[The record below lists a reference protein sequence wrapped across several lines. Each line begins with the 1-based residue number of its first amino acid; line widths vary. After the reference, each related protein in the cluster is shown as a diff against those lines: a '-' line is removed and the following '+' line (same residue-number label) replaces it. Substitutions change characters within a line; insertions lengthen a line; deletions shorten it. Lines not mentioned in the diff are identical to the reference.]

1 MAAPPG
7 AATVSVRGM
16 VELEQGIRR
25 ITFPL
30 PFGLD
35 HVHCYLLRTDGGW
48 LLVDTGLGSR
58 APEERWR
65 PVLDALDAPLAR
77 IVVTHMHPDHVGG
90 ARDVAELSGAPV
102 AQGREDYAQCLAVWG
117 PGRSG
122 EGIASYWTANGL
134 PESEAAGVV
143 AESARLAAAVHFA
156 ESPQL
161 LEAGDEVDGWRVELL
176 RGHADGHIVLVRDDV
191 LIAGDTILAGITP
204 TIGLY
209 PNARPAPLADYL
221 VTLARIEELAP
232 RIAYAGHRDPI
243 EHPAARAREIRA
255 HHDERLAATL
265 AALDGDPR
273 TAYQVSLEL
282 FAQQLSPA
290 ERRFAIAESLAHLEH
305 LVDAGAVAR
314 AGSGYVQA

>member
-1 MAAPPG
+1 VAALRR
-7 AATVSVRGM
+7 AATVSVRLM

-48 LLVDTGLGSR
+48 ILVDTGLGSR
-58 APEERWR
+58 TPVERWR
-65 PVLDALDAPLAR
+65 PVLDELDAPLVR
-77 IVVTHMHPDHVGG
+77 IVITHMHPDHVGG
-90 ARDVAELSGAPV
+90 AADVAELSGAPV
-102 AQGREDYAQCLAVWG
+102 AQGREDYAQCVAVWG
-117 PGRSG
+117 PSRSG
-122 EGIASYWTANGL
+122 ERLASYWTANGL
-134 PESEAAGVV
+134 PGSEVENVV
-143 AESARLAAAVHFA
+143 AESARLASAVHWFD
-156 ESPQL
+156 SPQL
-161 LEAGDEVDGWRVELL
+161 LDAGDVVDGWRVELL

-191 LIAGDTILAGITP
+191 LIAGDSILAGITP

-209 PNARPAPLADYL
+209 PNSRPDPLADYL
-221 VTLARIEELAP
+221 ETLARIEALHP
-232 RIAYAGHRDPI
+232 RVAYAGHRDPI
-243 EHPAARAREIRA
+243 HDPAGRAREIRA

-273 TAYQVSLEL
+273 TAYDVSLRL

-305 LVDAGAVAR
+305 LVADGAVTRAGA
-314 AGSGYVQA
+314 GYVQA

>member
-1 MAAPPG
+1 
-7 AATVSVRGM
+7 M
-16 VELEQGIRR
+16 VELEEGIRR

-35 HVHCYLLRTDGGW
+35 HVHCYLLRVDGGW
-48 LLVDTGLGSR
+48 TLVDTGLGARS
-58 APEERWR
+58 PEERWR
-65 PVLDALDAPLAR
+65 PVLDALDGPLVR

-90 ARDVAELSGAPV
+90 ARDVAALSGAPV
-102 AQGREDYAQCLAVWG
+102 AEGREDYAQCVAVWG

-122 EGIASYWTANGL
+122 ERLASYWVANGL
-134 PESEAAGVV
+134 PGSEVENVV
-143 AESARLAAAVHFA
+143 AESARLASAVHWA
-156 ESPQL
+156 EAPQL
-161 LEAGDEVDGWRVELL
+161 LEAGDDVDGWRVEIL

-209 PNARPAPLADYL
+209 PNSRPDPLADYL
-221 VTLARIEELAP
+221 RTLARIEELQP

-243 EHPAARAREIRA
+243 PEPAARAREIRA

-273 TAYQVSLEL
+273 SAYDVSLEL
-282 FAQQLSPA
+282 FAQVLSPV

-305 LVDAGAVAR
+305 LVADGAVAR

>member
-1 MAAPPG
+1 MAAPRG
-7 AATVSVRGM
+7 AATVSVSRM
-16 VELEQGIRR
+16 VELEDGIRQ
-25 ITFPL
+25 ITLPL

-35 HVHCYLLRTDGGW
+35 HVHCYLLRIGDGW
-48 LLVDTGLGSR
+48 MLVDTGLGSR
-58 APEERWR
+58 TPAERWR
-65 PVLDALDAPLAR
+65 PILDALDAPLRR

-117 PGRSG
+117 PGRSA
-122 EGIASYWTANGL
+122 ERLAAYWTANGL
-134 PESEAAGVV
+134 PQSEAAGVV
-143 AESARLAAAVHFA
+143 SESGKLAAAVHWA
-156 ESPQL
+156 DSPQL
-161 LEAGDEVDGWRVELL
+161 LDAGDEVDGWRVELL
-176 RGHADGHIVLVRDDV
+176 RGHADGHIVLVRHDV

-221 VTLARIEELAP
+221 TTLARIEELDP
-232 RIAYAGHRDPI
+232 RVAYTGHRDVI
-243 EHPAARAREIRA
+243 ESPAARAREIRA

-273 TAYQVSLEL
+273 TAYEVSLEL
-282 FAQQLSPA
+282 FAPDLSPP

-305 LVDAGAVAR
+305 LVTAGVVAR
-314 AGSGYVQA
+314 AGAGYVQA

>member
-1 MAAPPG
+1 ME
-7 AATVSVRGM
+7 
-16 VELEQGIRR
+16 ELEEGIRR

-48 LLVDTGLGSR
+48 ILVDTGLGSR
-58 APEERWR
+58 SPERRWR
-65 PVLDALDAPLAR
+65 PVLDALDAPLVR

-102 AQGREDYAQCLAVWG
+102 AEGREDYAQCLAVWG

-122 EGIASYWTANGL
+122 ERLASYWVANGL
-134 PESEAAGVV
+134 PSSQVENVV
-143 AESARLAAAVHFA
+143 AESVRLASAVHWA
-156 ESPQL
+156 EAPQL
-161 LEAGDEVDGWRVELL
+161 LDEGDEIYGWRVELL

-209 PNARPAPLADYL
+209 PNSRPDPLADYL
-221 VTLARIEELAP
+221 RTLARIEELQP
-232 RIAYAGHRDPI
+232 RIAYTGHRDPI
-243 EHPAARAREIRA
+243 PAPATRAREIRA

-273 TAYQVSLEL
+273 SAYDVSLEL
-282 FAQQLSPA
+282 FAQTLSPA

-305 LVDAGAVAR
+305 LVADGAVAR